1 MHPIEEYHTYL
12 IDNASTR
19 GQPTSIGM
27 LYIMLD
33 YILTGTVKNSPPLT
47 GKQSK
52 ATKNNL
58 TML

>member
-1 MHPIEEYHTYL
+1 MRPIEEYHTYL

-33 YILTGTVKNSPPLT
+33 YILTGTVKTRLHLQESNQKLR
-47 GKQSK
+47 K
-52 ATKNNL
+52 
-58 TML
+58 MI